1 MKALKPHECRNAWWH
16 FESYVL
22 SYLLPV
28 WLFFW
33 YLPNIIQYAYD
44 KGRKV
49 KIDMMHLKMLDILLL
64 ILIMCLVW
72 STCNKTAFLFY
83 ILLQFAKIA
92 GHIFVFA
99 YICKYSVFLRPSVY
113 KIQCNFKNPPGNTAF
128 AIGKN
133 YHNIETGVLWYLT
146 YCGNF
151 G

>member
-1 MKALKPHECRNAWWH
+1 MYFYLLSFVNEYTSLIKALKPHECRNAWWH

-28 WLFFW
+28 SLFLW
-33 YLPNIIQYAYD
+33 YLPNLIQCAYD

-64 ILIMCLVW
+64 ILIMCRVW

-92 GHIFVFA
+92 TYIFVFA
-99 YICKYSVFLRPSVY
+99 YIFKYSVFCGRQCIKFSV
-113 KIQCNFKNPPGNTAF
+113 ILSLA
-128 AIGKN
+128 
-133 YHNIETGVLWYLT
+133 V
-146 YCGNF
+146 
-151 G
+151 